1 MKKRA
6 IKTNEVLKIK
16 IAIFP
21 GRFDPI
27 TLKHLDI
34 IQRAK
39 KIFDKIIVLVLNNPE
54 KKSKISITNRLEL
67 IKIATKNLTNV
78 EADYWEKL
86 LIDYAEI
93 VGACAI
99 IKSIKN
105 TSEFNLEFEMFATN
119 KMLNSKIETVF
130 FPAAPKYRSIN
141 SSLIKQLAN
150 NKKNLNSMVPEV
162 IIPNLS
168 KMLSED

>member
-1 MKKRA
+1 MF
-6 IKTNEVLKIK
+6 KIK

-27 TLKHLDI
+27 TLNHLNI
-34 IQRAK
+34 LQRAQ

-54 KKSKISITNRLEL
+54 RKSKIPIQTRLEL
-67 IKIATKNLTNV
+67 IRLATEKLKNV

-119 KMLNSKIETVF
+119 KLLNSKIETVF
-130 FPAAPKYRSIN
+130 FPASPKFRNIN
-141 SSLIKQLAN
+141 SNLIKQLAA
-150 NKKNLNSMVPEV
+150 NKKNIDLLVPAA
-162 IIPNLS
+162 ILPKLS
-168 KMLSED
+168 KILSED